1 MKALIL
7 SLGFIIGIGWGL
19 YPGLLKPRPLWM
31 RIGLISVMTIMVFLA
46 LFPRIA
52 GTPEDVAL
60 IYRMGMQKPIPV
72 VCKID
77 VSKAEKQESGEWMI
91 PIQGKEKTFFL
102 RLTADKLNP
111 ADFGNGIS
119 LIADL
124 QRGNTDAE
132 LRLSNI
138 IQIDP
143 LITLPYIVGL
153 EERAR
158 ILYFHVPMSWIAFL
172 AYIVSMIM
180 SIRYLRNPSPRLDII
195 ASSSA
200 ALGTLFCILATVSG
214 AIWAKFNWGSFWNWD
229 PRETSIFVL
238 LLIYGAYFVLRS
250 AIEQEETR
258 ARLSSV
264 YSIIGAIAAVFF
276 IYIAP
281 RIYGGLHPGSA
292 DDSNAG
298 PVISQQAGTLDL
310 LKQII
315 LSMAF
320 CAFTMLYFWLLNL
333 AARIRIAG
341 RELQSR
347 MLHKES
353 LS

>member
-1 MKALIL
+1 
-7 SLGFIIGIGWGL
+7 
-19 YPGLLKPRPLWM
+19 
-31 RIGLISVMTIMVFLA
+31 
-46 LFPRIA
+46 
-52 GTPEDVAL
+52 
-60 IYRMGMQKPIPV
+60 
-72 VCKID
+72 
-77 VSKAEKQESGEWMI
+77 
-91 PIQGKEKTFFL
+91 
-102 RLTADKLNP
+102 
-111 ADFGNGIS
+111 
-119 LIADL
+119 
-124 QRGNTDAE
+124 
-132 LRLSNI
+132 
-138 IQIDP
+138 
-143 LITLPYIVGL
+143 
-153 EERAR
+153 
-158 ILYFHVPMSWIAFL
+158 MSWIAFL

-320 CAFTMLYFWLLNL
+320 CAFTMLYFWLLSL
-333 AARIRIAG
+333 AARIRLAG

>member
-31 RIGLISVMTIMVFLA
+31 RLGLIAIMTIMVIMA

-60 IYRMGMQKPIPV
+60 IYRMGMQKSIPV
-72 VCKID
+72 LCTID
-77 VSKAEKQESGEWMI
+77 VTKAEKQASGEWMI
-91 PIQGKEKTFFL
+91 PILGKEQTFLL
-102 RLTADKLNP
+102 RLTADVLNP
-111 ADFGNGIS
+111 ADFGNGKPI
-119 LIADL
+119 IAEMK
-124 QRGNTDAE
+124 RGNTDAE
-132 LRLSNI
+132 LRLSHI
-138 IQIDP
+138 VQVDP

-172 AYIVSMIM
+172 AYIISMIM

-250 AIEQEETR
+250 AIEQEQTR

-276 IYIAP
+276 IYVAP

-298 PVISQQAGTLDL
+298 PVLSQQAGTLDI

-320 CAFTMLYFWLLNL
+320 CAFTMLYFWLLGL
-333 AARIRIAG
+333 ASRIRLAS
-341 RELQSR
+341 RDLQSI
-347 MLHKES
+347 MLQKEQQS
-353 LS
+353 